1 MQIQIDKITRS
12 KRRTIALIVERDGTL
27 SVRAPMRVSH
37 AVIEAF
43 IQQKADWIMR
53 TREKLKTIKQPPT
66 RQYVDGEKF
75 LYLGSFF
82 DLKLVQSQQ
91 PSLQFGS
98 GFTLSQGMQE
108 KGELYFTKWYKERAY
123 EIIAMRV
130 KEYAQKYHFIPR
142 QVKINSARTR
152 WGSCS
157 SKGTLNFTWRLVM
170 APLEVI
176 DYVVIHELSHL
187 RVRDHSRKFWN
198 VVEAI
203 DPEYKKKRKWLRENG
218 DKLNL

>member
-53 TREKLKTIKQPPT
+53 TREKLKTIKQPPI

>member
-1 MQIQIDKITRS
+1 
-12 KRRTIALIVERDGTL
+12 
-27 SVRAPMRVSH
+27 
-37 AVIEAF
+37 
-43 IQQKADWIMR
+43 MR
-53 TREKLKTIKQPPT
+53 TREKLKTIKQPPI